1 VNQRKES
8 DVLVLHR
15 KEGDAVLITGGIE
28 VTVVQIR
35 GNQVKLGFT
44 APPDTVIRRAELPP
58 RETPRP
64 APDGGAAG

>member
-44 APPDTVIRRAELPP
+44 LIRRAELPP